1 MIVLREIER
10 RPLRFS
16 MSTIGIAMGVGIFLF
31 GRFSW
36 DSFDRIMS
44 DQFLR
49 EHREDITVSLRR
61 AQPESAVFDLAVM
74 PGILI
79 AEGERVVGARVRFG
93 TAWRDIAIHGM
104 PGDSALRTLL
114 DSGTRPVPLPEQG
127 VIITKALADL
137 LGVHVGDDLEA
148 EILEGAWITRDLP
161 VVGLIDEPF
170 GLQAYARADWLSA
183 WLQEQPRV
191 NSILLSVDPDQL
203 AAVRARLKELPEVL
217 GVMSTQ
223 RTIDNFRAQTGESM
237 LFFTIVLTISAAA
250 ISVGV
255 VYNNARIALEM
266 RSRVLGFTKHEVAM
280 ILLGEIGTQVL
291 IGIPIGLVVGTWGCD
306 QFMAAMET
314 EWMH

>member
-114 DSGTRPVPLPEQG
+114 DGGTRPVPLPEQG

-148 EILEGAWITRDLP
+148 EILEGAWITRDL
-161 VVGLIDEPF
+161 
-170 GLQAYARADWLSA
+170 
-183 WLQEQPRV
+183 
-191 NSILLSVDPDQL
+191 L
-203 AAVRARLKELPEVL
+203 A
-217 GVMSTQ
+217 
-223 RTIDNFRAQTGESM
+223 
-237 LFFTIVLTISAAA
+237 
-250 ISVGV
+250 VGV
-255 VYNNARIALEM
+255 APGATARQLDPPLRRPRPA
-266 RSRVLGFTKHEVAM
+266 RRRPRAPQG
-280 ILLGEIGTQVL
+280 
-291 IGIPIGLVVGTWGCD
+291 
-306 QFMAAMET
+306 AARGPGRDE
-314 EWMH
+314 HAAHDRQL